1 MTARKDLELAPA
13 LILISA
19 LALSACTTSPRSD
32 FTWNLK
38 DRRPRPPTQVVEY
51 GPRAVTLPPVAQQP
65 RRTGAVTATTLT
77 PQPSPVRSAAAAPA
91 PRKTPGW
98 YDPPARSVAPSTD
111 DPPPRVADASQSFR
125 WPLAGKIVLDYG
137 AAESGERNDGINIAA
152 ASGTPVH
159 ASAAGTVSYCGNE
172 LKGFGN
178 LVLIRHDNGYIT
190 AYAHVGS
197 ILVNRGDSVAA
208 GQVIATTGATGDV
221 ASPQLH
227 FEIRQGVRPVNPRS
241 MLPKGLVLAQS

>member
-1 MTARKDLELAPA
+1 MTARKDLELWVAPA
-13 LILISA
+13 LSVA
-19 LALSACTTSPRSD
+19 LAVALSACTTSPRSD
-32 FTWNLK
+32 FAWNLK
-38 DRRPRPPTQVVEY
+38 DRRPKPVQVVEY
-51 GPRAVTLPPVAQQP
+51 GPRSVTLPPVAQQ
-65 RRTGAVTATTLT
+65 RRADSATTLT
-77 PQPSPVRSAAAAPA
+77 PQPSPVRGASTAPA
-91 PRKTPGW
+91 PRRTPGW
-98 YDPPARSVAPSTD
+98 YNPPARSVAPRTD
-111 DPPPRVADASQSFR
+111 DQPAPRVADASVSFR

-137 AAESGERNDGINIAA
+137 AAESGERNDGINIAV

-197 ILVNRGDSVAA
+197 ILVSRGDSVSA
-208 GQVIATTGATGDV
+208 GQVIATAGATGDV

-227 FEIRQGVRPVNPRS
+227 FEIRQGVRPINPKS
-241 MLPKGLVLAQS
+241 VLPKSLVLAQS